1 MFILCLLA
9 SVFPIQASTTLSTNT
24 ANKIRIAEPPAC
36 PPGSI
41 CQFPNYW
48 AQVHLDFCSQP
59 IMPIAVKVCT
69 WIDTNCG
76 GSPTPPPPV
85 DVDCKLSS
93 WSDCSATCGEGVQ
106 TRFVSVASE
115 LNGKVCPDRTKE
127 KIEYERSCMPTL
139 SPCDKDCDV
148 TDWSECSK
156 PCGGGTRTR
165 EIKSDAVGNGKICGL
180 TVAPCSQDPCPRCKN
195 CGSNTDEKDCVTW
208 VCPPPS
214 PVNCVLTE
222 WSECSGTCGDVI
234 QTRSVQTFAK
244 YGGTACPPSKSVLTT
259 EVSEYQRPCVP
270 AKPLCD
276 QDCEVTQWTECT
288 KKCNGGTRTREVL
301 VKAVGDGIQCGDTIE
316 DCNTQICP
324 KCENCGSTGEK
335 DCIEFACPCPE
346 ATICTALGRKTLVDQ
361 PCDRCDTSCFSDI
374 NQVCPPLSS
383 DDRDRSLLEIINPPG
398 NSDACTCQCKNDVPC
413 IAPQRR
419 NPSTCQCECNVAERV
434 TCDSQPRHTWD
445 RNTCSCSCD
454 ITTFDSAI
462 QQQSSFDSGCMIT
475 CADSVVSHCAPKLS
489 LPDCTGCGECSD
501 TSACENIKMIREN
514 DCKCRCLA
522 TDRDSCL
529 LKKGEFDET
538 TCSCS
543 CLNDCGSN
551 KAHDPAD
558 CSICVCSASSKE
570 ECPLPVQSIQ
580 SEETCGWACS
590 PVIQCSAAAQVNL
603 PTNEQSP
610 CSCSCQVRYFFIIFS
625 P

>member
-24 ANKIRIAEPPAC
+24 VNKIRNAEPPAC

-59 IMPIAVKVCT
+59 IMPNAVKVCI

-195 CGSNTDEKDCVTW
+195 CGSLTDEKDCVTW

-214 PVNCVLTE
+214 PVNCV
-222 WSECSGTCGDVI
+222 
-234 QTRSVQTFAK
+234 
-244 YGGTACPPSKSVLTT
+244 
-259 EVSEYQRPCVP
+259 
-270 AKPLCD
+270 
-276 QDCEVTQWTECT
+276 
-288 KKCNGGTRTREVL
+288 
-301 VKAVGDGIQCGDTIE
+301 
-316 DCNTQICP
+316 
-324 KCENCGSTGEK
+324 
-335 DCIEFACPCPE
+335 
-346 ATICTALGRKTLVDQ
+346 
-361 PCDRCDTSCFSDI
+361 
-374 NQVCPPLSS
+374 
-383 DDRDRSLLEIINPPG
+383 
-398 NSDACTCQCKNDVPC
+398 
-413 IAPQRR
+413 
-419 NPSTCQCECNVAERV
+419 
-434 TCDSQPRHTWD
+434 
-445 RNTCSCSCD
+445 
-454 ITTFDSAI
+454 
-462 QQQSSFDSGCMIT
+462 
-475 CADSVVSHCAPKLS
+475 
-489 LPDCTGCGECSD
+489 
-501 TSACENIKMIREN
+501 
-514 DCKCRCLA
+514 
-522 TDRDSCL
+522 
-529 LKKGEFDET
+529 
-538 TCSCS
+538 
-543 CLNDCGSN
+543 
-551 KAHDPAD
+551 
-558 CSICVCSASSKE
+558 
-570 ECPLPVQSIQ
+570 
-580 SEETCGWACS
+580 
-590 PVIQCSAAAQVNL
+590 
-603 PTNEQSP
+603 
-610 CSCSCQVRYFFIIFS
+610 
-625 P
+625 